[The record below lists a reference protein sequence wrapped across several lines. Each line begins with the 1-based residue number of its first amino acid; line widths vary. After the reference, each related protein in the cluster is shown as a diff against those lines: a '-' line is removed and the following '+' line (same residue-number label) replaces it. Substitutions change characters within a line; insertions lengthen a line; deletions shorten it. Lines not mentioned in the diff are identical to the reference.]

1 MLDIKKGGKM
11 NQKADIYFM
20 TNQKFFP
27 VEKLY
32 AVKEKLDSMT
42 EDQIQSLMYLQPK
55 EPTTYLLISIFI
67 GTMGIDRFLIGDIG
81 MGVLKLLTGG
91 LCGILWIYDMV
102 TIQDKVKEMNF
113 QELMR
118 IA

>member
-1 MLDIKKGGKM
+1 M
-11 NQKADIYFM
+11 NERADIYFM

-27 VEKLY
+27 AAKLF

-42 EDQIQSLMYLQPK
+42 DDQIQRLMYLQPK
-55 EPTTYLLISIFI
+55 EPTTYLLVSIFL
-67 GTMGIDRFLIGDIG
+67 GELGVDRFLLGDIG
-81 MGVLKLLTGG
+81 MGILKLLTGG

-113 QELMR
+113 QDLMR
-118 IA
+118 IM